1 MPWLAGALKTAS
13 LELRK
18 VESDL
23 AAPDSAPNWMCKD
36 DYNKNATAAATA
48 SARMMLINI
57 ILTVPVL
64 AIRSTDCITP
74 CLQAL
79 FYSSF
84 VYSLSMR
91 GRHIIKARSSQ
102 PIKSIHVFGAQNCS
116 ILGVGCFGVVFSAR
130 VRKVDGANARTRQA
144 GQQRDSENLALKIVL
159 ASDRPTATVR

>member
-1 MPWLAGALKTAS
+1 MTVRKILPWLAGALKTAN

-64 AIRSTDCITP
+64 AIRFTDCITP

-79 FYSSF
+79 STRR
-84 VYSLSMR
+84 LS
-91 GRHIIKARSSQ
+91 I
-102 PIKSIHVFGAQNCS
+102 PCVWF
-116 ILGVGCFGVVFSAR
+116 AR
-130 VRKVDGANARTRQA
+130 VEA
-144 GQQRDSENLALKIVL
+144 SEKSA
-159 ASDRPTATVR
+159 ASTI

>member
-74 CLQAL
+74 CLQAT

-84 VYSLSMR
+84 VYSLCM
-91 GRHIIKARSSQ
+91 
-102 PIKSIHVFGAQNCS
+102 V
-116 ILGVGCFGVVFSAR
+116 GVNES
-130 VRKVDGANARTRQA
+130 
-144 GQQRDSENLALKIVL
+144 IVL
-159 ASDRPTATVR
+159 VGF

>member
-1 MPWLAGALKTAS
+1 MVRKILPWLAGALKTAS

-23 AAPDSAPNWMCKD
+23 AAPDSAPNWICKD
-36 DYNKNATAAATA
+36 DYSKNATAAATA

-79 FYSSF
+79 FCSSF
-84 VYSLSMR
+84 VYSLCMGQHHVIQFSTF
-91 GRHIIKARSSQ
+91 HKLNTILPDIIVSDEQ
-102 PIKSIHVFGAQNCS
+102 HVAQ
-116 ILGVGCFGVVFSAR
+116 
-130 VRKVDGANARTRQA
+130 
-144 GQQRDSENLALKIVL
+144 DS
-159 ASDRPTATVR
+159 SDRFENPI